1 MLSEDDTDAEAHWG
15 AVISRYGIIYAEDP
29 ATGKRV
35 PAFHRLRL
43 ESILSDEDYK
53 AAVEYAPDNKSR
65 RIYQKEGARIAE
77 MQKTLLAIARNEKPC
92 DVFICYKET
101 DENGRRTPDSLSARN
116 VCNGLTEAA
125 GLTAK

>member
-53 AAVEYAPDNKSR
+53 AAVEYAPDNK
-65 RIYQKEGARIAE
+65 
-77 MQKTLLAIARNEKPC
+77 KPK
-92 DVFICYKET
+92 DLPE
-101 DENGRRTPDSLSARN
+101 GRRPHRGDSEGPPCHSAERET
-116 VCNGLTEAA
+116 L
-125 GLTAK
+125 